1 MEDSKLKNF
10 LGVKETPAN
19 VNTNVNNRVLTE
31 HNGLLERID
40 RKVVTSE
47 GKQLLKEVIH
57 ES

>member
-1 MEDSKLKNF
+1 MENEKLKNF
-10 LGVKETPAN
+10 IGVKETSAP

-47 GKQLLKEVIH
+47 GKQLLKEQLF